1 MQARAIQAV
10 VWSDYLCPWC
20 YLGRDR
26 TALLESLGV
35 TVTPLPYDLHP
46 ELPPVGRRVSP
57 TGRLAEVHARIG
69 AECAAVGLPFN
80 PPEHIPSTRLALS
93 AGEVVRGRRP
103 EAFAALDAALFDAVF
118 VTGEDIGDP
127 DVLAEV
133 VSRSGVDGGEVVD
146 AVARGEGADEVRA
159 SIDAAHE
166 VGVTGTPAW
175 LLDGRLLIP
184 GVQDRETIERWVA
197 RLTTRPASG

>member
-1 MQARAIQAV
+1 VQAV

-26 TALLESLGV
+26 TALLETLGV

-46 ELPPVGRRVSP
+46 ELPEVGRRVSP
-57 TGRLAEVHARIG
+57 NGRLAEVHARIG

-80 PPEHIPSTRLALS
+80 PPEHIPNTRLALR
-93 AGEVVRGRRP
+93 AAEVVRARQP
-103 EAFAALDAALFDAVF
+103 DAFATVDAALFHAVF
-118 VTGEDIGDP
+118 VTGDDIGDP

-133 VSRSGVDGGEVVD
+133 VSRAGVGGREFVD
-146 AVARGEGADEVRA
+146 AASRGEGADEVRA

-166 VGVTGTPAW
+166 NGVTGTPAW
-175 LLDGRLLIP
+175 LLDSRLLIP

-197 RLTTRPASG
+197 RLVARPASG

>member
-1 MQARAIQAV
+1 MQAV

-35 TVTPLPYDLHP
+35 SVTPLPYDLHP
-46 ELPPVGRRVSP
+46 ELP
-57 TGRLAEVHARIG
+57 A
-69 AECAAVGLPFN
+69 AAVASHRTAAWPRCTRGSARSAPRSGSRSI
-80 PPEHIPSTRLALS
+80 PPSTSRARAS
-93 AGEVVRGRRP
+93 RSRAGEVVRGRRP
-103 EAFAALDAALFDAVF
+103 DAFAALDAALFDAVF

-133 VSRSGVDGGEVVD
+133 VSRAGVDGGEVVD

-184 GVQDRETIERWVA
+184 GVQDRETIEHWVA
-197 RLTTRPASG
+197 RG

>member
-1 MQARAIQAV
+1 MQAV

-26 TALLESLGV
+26 TSLLESLGV
-35 TVTPLPYDLHP
+35 MVTPLPYDLHP
-46 ELPPVGRRVSP
+46 EMPAVGRRVSP
-57 TGRLAEVHARIG
+57 NGRLAEVHARIG
-69 AECAAVGLPFN
+69 AECAAVGLPFS
-80 PPEHIPSTRLALS
+80 PPEHIPSTRLALR
-93 AGEVVRGRRP
+93 AGEVVRGRVP
-103 EAFAALDAALFDAVF
+103 AAFAALDSALFHAVF

-127 DVLAEV
+127 LVLAEV
-133 VSRSGVDGGEVVD
+133 VSRSGVDGEEVVD
-146 AVARGEGADEVRA
+146 AVARGEGADEVQA

-197 RLTTRPASG
+197 RLAARPASG